1 MVTGGN
7 EWLQV
12 DTGDSKE
19 EVMILRYTQTDRH
32 FIIIYM
38 SIIINNNI
46 IIIIGSL
53 PPRCSKFLDPS
64 QVLTVIVVLIVIAF
78 KIIIK
83 QYLQLDYWDEAGAR
97 DLSVA
102 RW

>member
-1 MVTGGN
+1 MVTGGKG
-7 EWLQV
+7 WLSGYRRLQGRS
-12 DTGDSKE
+12 DDFS
-19 EVMILRYTQTDRH
+19 TDRH

-53 PPRCSKFLDPS
+53 PPRCSTLLDPS

-83 QYLQLDYWDEAGAR
+83 QYLQLDYRDEAGA
-97 DLSVA
+97 
-102 RW
+102 